1 MLPSMDFDPS
11 KPAPAAGNTQEAR
24 HRIPDHT
31 GSGGQTGLLTL
42 PQLAEVLPYLLGFFP
57 DDSVVLVRTAS
68 GDGGIAGALRA
79 DLPPEDAE
87 AHSFA
92 SAFAESVLPEEA
104 GTEALTGRVPEAES
118 AVLLLCRDPGKDERP
133 RAVRRRLR
141 PLAEALRRAC
151 EARGVPVAEV
161 GGVSAGRCW
170 SFFCPLPDCCPPDGN
185 HVVHRGTSTSPLAA
199 AAVYEGYRVP
209 ERRSLLELRFAPL
222 AAPAHEAQ
230 EAALR
235 KAGAD
240 LSAAAADRSVSK
252 GGGVESVG
260 LGLRLLHRFVA
271 SPPKALADDRA
282 DAHDDVLVAPHEAA
296 RLIVD
301 LQNERMRRCAA
312 DWVGGS
318 ITLGAGRL
326 WRALARRCVGPYA
339 HLSVPLLA
347 LAGWTSW
354 LSGDLTGS
362 RIASSLA
369 LRRDPGY
376 PFAILVH
383 QACNRGLDPAPFLRS
398 WPERPRGD
406 GTGAGAAP
414 P

>member
-1 MLPSMDFDPS
+1 MDFDPA
-11 KPAPAAGNTQEAR
+11 KPAPAAGNTEEAR
-24 HRIPDHT
+24 HPTPDHI
-31 GSGGQTGLLTL
+31 GSGGRTGPLTL

-57 DDSVVLVRTAS
+57 DDSVVLLRTAP

-79 DLPPEDAE
+79 DLPPEEAE
-87 AHSFA
+87 PRSFA
-92 SAFAESVLPEEA
+92 SAFAESVSPEEA
-104 GTEALTGRVPEAES
+104 DAEALTGRLPDAGS

-133 RAVRRRLR
+133 RAVRRRLS

-170 SFFCPLPDCCPPDGN
+170 SFLCSRADCCPPDGN
-185 HVVHRGTSTSPLAA
+185 HVAPKGSSTSPIAA
-199 AAVYEGYRVP
+199 AAVYEGFPVP

-230 EAALR
+230 EAALH
-235 KAGAD
+235 KAEAEV
-240 LSAAAADRSVSK
+240 STAAADRSASEK
-252 GGGVESVG
+252 DRVESVG

-271 SPPKALADDRA
+271 SPPRALADEQA
-282 DAHDDVLVAPHEAA
+282 DAHDDVLLAPHEAA
-296 RLIVD
+296 RLIVG
-301 LQNERMRRCAA
+301 LQNEGMRRCAA

-339 HLSVPLLA
+339 RLAVPLLA

-383 QACNRGLDPAPFLRS
+383 QVCNRGLDPAPFLRS
-398 WPERPRGD
+398 WPQPPHGD
-406 GTGAGAAP
+406 GTGEEAAI
-414 P
+414 